1 MYINNLQRSIIL
13 IGLTSALPL
22 GILTTPVFAQT
33 SDGQTQQVVT
43 PTAVTVYNF
52 PKQGITYSTDGS
64 FDYKGQHFQ
73 GNQITVVD
81 SAIGKQVS
89 VVLDFGV
96 DTNTTFTL
104 LLPNGLIQNN
114 GNIKAV
120 GITTHNVDAG
130 IIRTNSYTILNGT
143 VGTASNGN

>member
-1 MYINNLQRSIIL
+1 MYINNFRHSLIL
-13 IGLTSALPL
+13 IGLTFALPL
-22 GILTTPVFAQT
+22 GILTYPALAQT
-33 SDGQTQQVVT
+33 SDLQNTVVT
-43 PTAVTVYNF
+43 PVGVTVYNF
-52 PKQGITYSTDGS
+52 PKQEITYSTDGS

-73 GNQITVVD
+73 GDQITVVD

-96 DTNTTFTL
+96 DTSTTFTL
-104 LLPNGLIQNN
+104 LLPNGLIQND
-114 GNIKAV
+114 GKIKAV